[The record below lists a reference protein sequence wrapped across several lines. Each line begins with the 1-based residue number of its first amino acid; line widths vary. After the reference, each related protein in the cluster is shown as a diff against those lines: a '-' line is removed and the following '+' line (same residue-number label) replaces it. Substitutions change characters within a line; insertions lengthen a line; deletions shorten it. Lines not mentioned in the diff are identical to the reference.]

1 MLRSLSRVTC
11 LFLVLFVAS
20 LCPADTTI
28 VKAKQYLDVANGSY
42 VAPAVIVIEDG
53 IIKAVNPAELPESTR
68 TIDLG
73 EQTLLPG
80 LIDMHTHLCYSLEGD
95 WVHRGVKEGPADWA
109 LLGSKNARI
118 TLLAGFTTVRDVG
131 ARGFADVSL
140 MKAIDNGYVQGPSMF
155 PAGHTLSITGGHA
168 DRTGYAPGI
177 GELDPEHGTA
187 DGVEEVLRATRYQI
201 KHGAKVIKICAT
213 AGVLSFEDSVG
224 AQQYSEEEMCA
235 IVDEAARHGLR
246 VAAHAHGSAGI
257 LAAVKSGVASI
268 EHGSILTDEI
278 INAMKQR
285 GTYHVPTSYLVD
297 AIDLDNLPPPIRKK
311 AEEILPQ
318 ARESLK
324 KSIAGGVKIAFGTD
338 AAVFP
343 HGDNAKEFA
352 VYVKMGMSPADAI
365 RTATVNA
372 ADLLGVV
379 DRGQIKPEL
388 RADLIGVTGDPL
400 ADVTALESV
409 DFVMKQGKVYKGGD

>member
-1 MLRSLSRVTC
+1 
-11 LFLVLFVAS
+11 
-20 LCPADTTI
+20 
-28 VKAKQYLDVANGSY
+28 
-42 VAPAVIVIEDG
+42 
-53 IIKAVNPAELPESTR
+53 
-68 TIDLG
+68 
-73 EQTLLPG
+73 
-80 LIDMHTHLCYSLEGD
+80 
-95 WVHRGVKEGPADWA
+95 
-109 LLGSKNARI
+109 
-118 TLLAGFTTVRDVG
+118 
-131 ARGFADVSL
+131 

-224 AQQYSEEEMCA
+224 AQQYSEDEMRV

-257 LAAVKSGVASI
+257 LAAVKAGVASI

-278 INAMKQR
+278 ISAMKQR

-324 KSIAGGVKIAFGTD
+324 KSIAGGVKVAFGTD